1 MGTWYAVQVGAF
13 RGAPQ
18 KEWIEQAGERL
29 VYEPFP
35 DGLARWYAGVRQ
47 DHASAKARWEELRQ
61 FAPFTDAFVVRLRNG
76 EREVI
81 RPGENPDEAAE
92 VEMAQA
98 ETQGAP
104 SPSAQEDVQDAGD
117 ASAREES
124 GGDAVGVPNEADA
137 ASQRSA
143 QDITRPA
150 ETVPSAEVGATL
162 AFPSPSVAVS
172 WHIDISRYYGTVPSS
187 DVAALLFKAA
197 DWGVRSVELFGQTT
211 YSSRSYTDLAEA
223 ERVLADV
230 KREGFVN
237 AKLVKEE

>member
-47 DHASAKARWEELRQ
+47 DYASAKARWEELRR
-61 FAPFTDAFVVRLRNG
+61 FAPFADAFVVRLRNG

-81 RPGENPDEAAE
+81 RPGENPDDSAE
-92 VEMAQA
+92 VGLASA
-98 ETQGAP
+98 ETPGAP
-104 SPSAQEDVQDAGD
+104 TPSATRGERAAVGEGAMQDAGAD
-117 ASAREES
+117 SEGSRNEVGEASERP
-124 GGDAVGVPNEADA
+124 DDDVK
-137 ASQRSA
+137 
-143 QDITRPA
+143 RPA
-150 ETVPSAEVGATL
+150 EAVPSAEVGATL
-162 AFPSPSVAVS
+162 ALSSPGVSAS
-172 WHIDISRYYGTVPSS
+172 WHIDISRYYGTVPSR

-223 ERVLADV
+223 ERTLAEV